1 MKISEI
7 TEFLE
12 NAFDILNE
20 KYFNGELPK
29 VCITVQSGKHCYAW
43 YTTQNMWSDSQSA
56 YREINMSAEYLDLP
70 IERKIASLLH
80 EMCHHYCDLKGI
92 KDCSRG
98 NRGGGSAYHN
108 KRFKE
113 QAEQRGLI
121 IEYDKRIGYSI
132 TSPSEEL
139 IAFVNE
145 MGWSDIDLSRKSE
158 DLLSF
163 GGSSGRTTKPSST
176 RKYICPCCHNSVRA
190 TKFVNIACLD
200 CDEIMIIE
208 EK

>member
-12 NAFDILNE
+12 NAFDVLNE

-29 VCITVQSGKHCYAW
+29 VCITIQSGKHCYGW

-56 YREINMSAEYLDLP
+56 YREINISAEYLDLP
-70 IERKIASLLH
+70 IERKIATLIH
-80 EMCHHYCDLKGI
+80 EMCHHLSEIKGI
-92 KDCSRG
+92 KSVSR
-98 NRGGGSAYHN
+98 NNTYHN
-108 KRFKE
+108 KKFKE
-113 QAEQRGLI
+113 LAEQRGLI